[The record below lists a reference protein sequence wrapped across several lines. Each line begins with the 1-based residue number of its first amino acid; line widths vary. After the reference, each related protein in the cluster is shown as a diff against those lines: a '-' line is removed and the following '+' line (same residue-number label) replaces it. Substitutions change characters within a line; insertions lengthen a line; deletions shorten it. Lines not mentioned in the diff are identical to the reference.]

1 MDGHGASCHVCSCHV
16 CSKELFIKY
25 VPTPEKVSMAN
36 KTQAEVLRT
45 RIVVLK
51 LTSEKFLTLQ
61 DMKHVSVIAKNLVSG
76 SLLCRADFRMD
87 INASQIVMSYKG
99 TYFGKHFVPKGCSNC
114 SL

>member
-1 MDGHGASCHVCSCHV
+1 MDGHGASCHVCS
-16 CSKELFIKY
+16 KELFTKY
-25 VPTPEKVSMAN
+25 ESTPKKVLMVN
-36 KTQAEVLRT
+36 KTQAEVLGT

-61 DMKHVSVIAKNLVSG
+61 DMKHVSVIAENLVSG
-76 SLLCRADFRMD
+76 SLLCRADFRMN